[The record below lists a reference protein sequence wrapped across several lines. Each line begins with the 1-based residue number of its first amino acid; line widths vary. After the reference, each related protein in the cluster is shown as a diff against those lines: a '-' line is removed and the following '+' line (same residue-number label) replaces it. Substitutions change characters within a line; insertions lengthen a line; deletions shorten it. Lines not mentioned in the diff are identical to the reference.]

1 MTITTFTSNVF
12 ILKHSNQMKLCYI
25 KENKLNSNLI
35 FPLLHF
41 SCFVVISSN
50 FDYLTY
56 EKVCF
61 ELDLFEQQNYYR
73 TIIIRKYV
81 SSEKKN
87 NNLSI
92 KESKKW
98 KWKKSISSNGY
109 NDRTKETLNCVSCF
123 LTFLILFLFEQQ

>member
-1 MTITTFTSNVF
+1 
-12 ILKHSNQMKLCYI
+12 MKLCYI

-92 KESKKW
+92 KESKK
-98 KWKKSISSNGY
+98 
-109 NDRTKETLNCVSCF
+109 
-123 LTFLILFLFEQQ
+123 